1 MVVLLFMVRL
11 IELVVSELPSHP
23 VNSYPSLGVAVTV
36 TVLPVSYS
44 PLILLTVP
52 PSPAVTLKVYFTT
65 GVGVTGLLM
74 GVDVEIDGV
83 EVSSEEQDKTIAKML
98 NSKRSFFI

>member
-1 MVVLLFMVRL
+1 MVRL

-74 GVDVEIDGV
+74 GVGSGTLTESALSELHEIKKD
-83 EVSSEEQDKTIAKML
+83 TINML
-98 NSKRSFFI
+98 IKFFMILE